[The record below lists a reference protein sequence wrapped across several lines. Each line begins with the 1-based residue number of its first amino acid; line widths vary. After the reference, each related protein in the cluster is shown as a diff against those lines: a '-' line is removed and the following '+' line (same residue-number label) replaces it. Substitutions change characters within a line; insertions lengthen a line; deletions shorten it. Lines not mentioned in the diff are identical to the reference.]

1 MTKLQFMCL
10 LFLLKKLFFLGMS
23 AKTASF
29 SDELEVK
36 LEDDNDTSAE
46 NLSDLGRNE
55 DDYESYDEIESC
67 SSDNEAD
74 LTVKTEDESS
84 SSSDEDDDDD
94 DEEEDDMKKG
104 ISKKIQIKDKS
115 DDIFNDTKNVV
126 KVFLFYFYIKILKKT
141 FIGRNLINQKI
152 FLQKEKKKIQKLSKR
167 ENKLKSKE
175 RVASE
180 KIAYIKPSVEHGYQR
195 ERKLLRQAT
204 K

>member
-1 MTKLQFMCL
+1 MIKLQFMCL

-126 KVFLFYFYIKILKKT
+126 KVFFYF
-141 FIGRNLINQKI
+141 I
-152 FLQKEKKKIQKLSKR
+152 F
-167 ENKLKSKE
+167 
-175 RVASE
+175 
-180 KIAYIKPSVEHGYQR
+180 
-195 ERKLLRQAT
+195 T
-204 K
+204 